1 MNSVSLSRRLF
12 IWIAAA
18 TVAISAVSTAAS
30 FLLTFADANEL
41 QDAQLAQ
48 ITSTL
53 ATQAR
58 ITPATRFSP
67 KDSEDAET
75 HLVVHVLGTPPLEG
89 DPDIDAFLPEGLQ
102 PGLHTI
108 DQRGVRWRVMVATSA
123 GGQRFGVAQR
133 QTVRD
138 EIAGG
143 SALLTLVPLA
153 VLVPLLL
160 LIVHR
165 LLKQGFARTVQLSTE
180 VDQVDAGRLAML
192 DPAGVPSEALPLV
205 LAVNRLLA
213 RLGSVLDQQ
222 RRMVADAAHE
232 LRTPVAAVR
241 VQADNLGNAELS
253 ADARSRL
260 DILQSGLERISQLIE
275 KLLDLARVQGS
286 SSHQDEIFAFDAE
299 VRRAVEETLPLAL
312 QRGID
317 LGVSRLDAV
326 DATGQPAHAFAL
338 ARNVIDNAVR
348 YSPDGGSVD
357 VCLEHRD
364 GRILLT
370 VDDAGPGIPA
380 DKRERVFEPFFRVLG
395 SQQPGTGL
403 GLAIV
408 RSAAQA
414 LRGDVMLCE
423 RPDGRSGTRV
433 AYSQPATTKAVER

>member
-1 MNSVSLSRRLF
+1 MNNTSLSRRLF

-30 FLLTFADANEL
+30 FFLTFEDANEL
-41 QDAQLAQ
+41 QDAQLVQ
-48 ITSTL
+48 ITNTL
-53 ATQAR
+53 ATQAA
-58 ITPATRFSP
+58 ITPASRFNP
-67 KDSEDAET
+67 KDSEEAET
-75 HLVVHVLGTPPLEG
+75 HLVVHILGTPQLEG
-89 DPDIDAFLPEGLQ
+89 DPHIDAFLSESLRPGLQ
-102 PGLHTI
+102 TV
-108 DQRGVRWRVMVATSA
+108 DQHGVRWRVMVATSA
-123 GGQRFGVAQR
+123 GGQHFGVAQR
-133 QTVRD
+133 QTVRN

-143 SALLTLVPLA
+143 SALLTLLPLA
-153 VLVPLLL
+153 ILVPLLL
-160 LIVHR
+160 FIVHR

-180 VDQVDAGRLAML
+180 VDQVDAERLATL
-192 DPAGVPSEALPLV
+192 DPSGVPSEALPLV

-213 RLGSVLDQQ
+213 RLGNVLEQQ

-232 LRTPVAAVR
+232 LRTPVAVVR
-241 VQADNLGNAELS
+241 VQADNLGNSNLGDDS
-253 ADARSRL
+253 RARL
-260 DILQSGLERISQLIE
+260 NVLQSGLERISQLIE

-286 SSHQDEIFAFDAE
+286 ASLKDETFSFDAE

-317 LGVSRLDAV
+317 LGVSKLDAV
-326 DATGQPAHAFAL
+326 NATGQPAHAFAL
-338 ARNVIDNAVR
+338 ARNAIDNAVR

-357 VCLEHRD
+357 VCLEHHD

-395 SQQPGTGL
+395 SQQSGTGL

-414 LRGDVMLCE
+414 LRGHASLQA
-423 RPDGRSGTRV
+423 RPDGLSGTRFS
-433 AYSQPATTKAVER
+433 YSQQATAGVAAR

>member
-1 MNSVSLSRRLF
+1 MNNESLSRRLF

-30 FLLTFADANEL
+30 FFLTFEDANEL
-41 QDAQLAQ
+41 QDAQLVQ
-48 ITSTL
+48 IAGTL
-53 ATQAR
+53 ATQAS
-58 ITPATRFSP
+58 ITPATRFRP
-67 KDSEDAET
+67 RDSEDAET

-89 DPDIDAFLPEGLQ
+89 DPHIDAFLPESLQ
-102 PGLHTI
+102 PGLHTV
-108 DQRGVRWRVMVATSA
+108 DQHGVRWRVMVATSA

-143 SALLTLVPLA
+143 SALLTLAPLA
-153 VLVPLLL
+153 ILVPLLL
-160 LIVHR
+160 FIVHR
-165 LLKQGFARTVQLSTE
+165 LLRQGFARTVQLSRE
-180 VDQVDAGRLAML
+180 VDQVDAERLAML
-192 DPAGVPSEALPLV
+192 DPSGVPSEALPLV

-213 RLGSVLDQQ
+213 RLGSVLEQQ

-232 LRTPVAAVR
+232 LRTPVAVVR

-260 DILQSGLERISQLIE
+260 NILQSGLGRISQLIE

-286 SSHQDEIFAFDAE
+286 SSLKDEVFSFDAE

-317 LGVSRLDAV
+317 LGVSRLDIVEA
-326 DATGQPAHAFAL
+326 AGQSAHAFAL

-364 GRILLT
+364 GRILLI
-370 VDDAGPGIPA
+370 VDDSGPGIPA

-414 LRGDVMLCE
+414 LRGEVALRE
-423 RPDGRSGTRV
+423 RPDGLRGTRF
-433 AYSQPATTKAVER
+433 AYSQPALTRAAAR